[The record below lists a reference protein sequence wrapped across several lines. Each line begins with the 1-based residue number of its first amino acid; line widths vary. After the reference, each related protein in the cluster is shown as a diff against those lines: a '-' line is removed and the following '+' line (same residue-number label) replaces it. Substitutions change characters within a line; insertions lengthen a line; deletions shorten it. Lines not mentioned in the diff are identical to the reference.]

1 MEEKKHMKSIIAVTV
16 LVLLMF
22 SARGAG
28 ADSFKT
34 LNQNEFTTAESMD
47 AGMTQAGVHFTLG
60 ENYRSFYPAFR
71 FGLGALAE
79 IGVKVG
85 ASTIDTGPED
95 KAAVLLG
102 ADIKYQLVKKDEG
115 VPVDMAVDLGF
126 DTHVFSGE
134 NVSEVSLSTIFSR
147 SFPLTERGY
156 KVTPYG
162 GIELSALYGSYLS
175 DNETDFYV
183 FVGVEWKLSQ
193 KAMFYAEL
201 KTGDNSLGGI
211 GIRFEY

>member
-1 MEEKKHMKSIIAVTV
+1 MKRIIEVAV
-16 LVLLMF
+16 LVLLLF
-22 SARGAG
+22 AARSAG
-28 ADSFKT
+28 ADSFET

-60 ENYRSFYPAFR
+60 ESYRSYYPSFR

-79 IGVKVG
+79 IGVKIG
-85 ASTIDTGPED
+85 ASTIDTGPGD
-95 KAAVLLG
+95 KAAILVG
-102 ADIKYQLVKKDEG
+102 ADIKYQLVKQSEG
-115 VPVDMAVDLGF
+115 IPVDMAIDLGF
-126 DTHVFSGE
+126 DTHVFSGK
-134 NVSEVSLSTIFSR
+134 NVSEISFSTIFSR

-162 GIELSALYGSYLS
+162 GIELAALYGSYLS

-183 FVGVEWKLSQ
+183 FAGVEWKLTQ
-193 KAMFYAEL
+193 KAMLYAEL
-201 KTGDNSLGGI
+201 KAGEHTLGGV

>member
-1 MEEKKHMKSIIAVTV
+1 MKRIIAVAA
-16 LVLLMF
+16 LVLLML
-22 SARGAG
+22 SARSAG
-28 ADSFKT
+28 ADSFET

-60 ENYRSFYPAFR
+60 ESYRSYYPSFR

-95 KAAVLLG
+95 KAAVLVG
-102 ADIKYQLVKKDEG
+102 ADVKYQLVKQAEG
-115 VPVDMAVDLGF
+115 IPVDMAIDLGF
-126 DTHVFSGE
+126 DSHVFSGK
-134 NVSEVSLSTIFSR
+134 NVSEVSFSTIFSR

-162 GIELSALYGSYLS
+162 GIELSALYGSYMS
-175 DNETDFYV
+175 DNETDFYA
-183 FVGVEWKLSQ
+183 FVGAEWKLSQ

-201 KTGDNSLGGI
+201 KAGEHTLGGV

>member
-34 LNQNEFTTAESMD
+34 LNQNEFITADSID
-47 AGMTQAGVHFTLG
+47 AGMTQAGVFFTLG
-60 ENYRSFYPAFR
+60 ESYRSYYPSFR

-79 IGVKVG
+79 VGVKAG

-102 ADIKYQLVKKDEG
+102 ADVKYQLIKQTEG
-115 VPVDMAVDLGF
+115 IPVDMAIDLGF
-126 DTHVFSGE
+126 DTHIIGDK
-134 NVSEVSLSTIFSR
+134 NVSEVSFSTIFSR

-162 GIELSALYGSYLS
+162 GLELSALYGSYLS

>member
-1 MEEKKHMKSIIAVTV
+1 MKRIIAVAV

-22 SARGAG
+22 SARSAG
-28 ADSFKT
+28 ADSFET

-60 ENYRSFYPAFR
+60 ESYRSYYPSFR

-79 IGVKVG
+79 IGVKMG
-85 ASTIDTGPED
+85 ASTVDTGPGD
-95 KAAVLLG
+95 KAALLLG
-102 ADIKYQLVKKDEG
+102 ADIKYQLVKQTEG
-115 VPVDMAVDLGF
+115 IPVDMAIDLGF
-126 DTHVFSGE
+126 DTHVFSGK
-134 NVSEVSLSTIFSR
+134 NVSEVSFSTIFSR

-162 GIELSALYGSYLS
+162 GIELAALYGSYLS
-175 DNETDFYV
+175 ESETDFYL
-183 FVGVEWKLSQ
+183 FAGVEWKLTQ

-201 KTGDNSLGGI
+201 KAGEHMLGGI

>member
-1 MEEKKHMKSIIAVTV
+1 VKNIIATTV
-16 LVLLMF
+16 LVLLIF
-22 SARGAG
+22 SARIAG

-34 LNQNEFTTAESMD
+34 LNQNEFMTAESMD

-60 ENYRSFYPAFR
+60 ENYRSYYPAFR

-79 IGVKVG
+79 IGIKAG
-85 ASTIDTGPED
+85 ASTIDTGPDD

-102 ADIKYQLVKKDEG
+102 ADVKYQLVKQTEG
-115 VPVDMAVDLGF
+115 IPVDMAIDLGF
-126 DTHVFSGE
+126 DTHIFSGK
-134 NVSEVSLSTIFSR
+134 NVSEVTFSTIFSR

-162 GIELSALYGSYLS
+162 GLEFSTLYGSYLS
-175 DNETDFYV
+175 KNETDYYIFA
-183 FVGVEWKLSQ
+183 GAEWKLTQ

-201 KTGDNSLGGI
+201 KVGDNTLGGV